1 MTASADGRIP
11 GAPGDGYSR
20 GPGDRYSGAP
30 GDRYSGDAASDHS
43 VGELIGN
50 ISNDL
55 SQLFRQEVE
64 LAKAEVKVEA
74 AKAGKAA
81 GMLGGAG
88 FAGYLAVVL
97 LSFAAVFGLANV
109 MDPGWAALI
118 VAVVWAVIGAIL
130 YARGRSKLKTVDP
143 MPRRTVDTIKEDAQ
157 WLKNPTG

>member
-1 MTASADGRIP
+1 MTAPYPADH
-11 GAPGDGYSR
+11 AAGDPADTSI
-20 GPGDRYSGAP
+20 
-30 GDRYSGDAASDHS
+30 
-43 VGELIGN
+43 GELIGN

-64 LAKAEVKVEA
+64 LAKAEVREEA

-81 GMLGGAG
+81 GMLGVAG

-97 LSFAAVFGLANV
+97 LSFALVFGLANV
-109 MDPGWAALI
+109 MDAGWAALI
-118 VAVVWAVIGAIL
+118 VAVIWAAVGAVL
-130 YARGRSKLKTVDP
+130 YTTGRKQLKTVDP

>member
-1 MTASADGRIP
+1 VTTPQSQQRADQVADTSI
-11 GAPGDGYSR
+11 GD
-20 GPGDRYSGAP
+20 
-30 GDRYSGDAASDHS
+30 
-43 VGELIGN
+43 LIGN

-64 LAKAEVKVEA
+64 LAKVELKQEA

-81 GMLGGAG
+81 GMLGVAA

-109 MDPGWAALI
+109 MDAGWAALI
-118 VAVVWAVIGAIL
+118 VAAVWAIVGGVLFAT
-130 YARGRSKLKTVDP
+130 GRTKLKTVDP
-143 MPRRTVDTIKEDAQ
+143 VPHRTVNTLKEDAQ

>member
-1 MTASADGRIP
+1 MTAPYSDLNGRD
-11 GAPGDGYSR
+11 PGDTSI
-20 GPGDRYSGAP
+20 
-30 GDRYSGDAASDHS
+30 
-43 VGELIGN
+43 GELIGN

-64 LAKAEVKVEA
+64 LAKTEVKQEA

-97 LSFAAVFGLANV
+97 LSFALVFGLANV
-109 MDPGWAALI
+109 MDAGWAALI
-118 VAVVWAVIGAIL
+118 VAVLWAIIGGVL
-130 YARGRSKLKTVDP
+130 YATGRKRLKTVDAVP
-143 MPRRTVDTIKEDAQ
+143 HRTVDTIKEDAQ